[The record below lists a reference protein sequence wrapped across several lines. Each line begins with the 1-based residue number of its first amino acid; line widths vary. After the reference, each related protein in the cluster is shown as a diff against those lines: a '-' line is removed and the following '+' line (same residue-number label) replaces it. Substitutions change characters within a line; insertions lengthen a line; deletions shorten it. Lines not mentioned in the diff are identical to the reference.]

1 MDKETRKQI
10 EQDLDNELTKML
22 SVVTVDKFHSFLTDR
37 GLIRGLTCRMCGSD
51 DIGVPLM
58 SFLGGTPFLNYSK
71 VDGGGPPH
79 SLYNYE
85 YRLPCN
91 NCGFV
96 HSFAVYPVLKW
107 IEEQEGNGAKS
118 DR

>member
-10 EQDLDNELTKML
+10 ERDLDNELMKML
-22 SVVTVDKFHSFLTDR
+22 SVVTMDKFSSFLVER
-37 GLIRGLTCRMCGSD
+37 GIEGLTCKMCGSD

-58 SFLGGTPFLNYSK
+58 APIGHQAFLNYSK
-71 VDGGGPPH
+71 VDGGGPPY

-107 IEEQEGNGAKS
+107 IEDQEGDGGSKA
-118 DR
+118 D

>member
-10 EQDLDNELTKML
+10 ERELENDLVKML
-22 SVVTVDKFHSFLTDR
+22 SVVTLDNFFNFLVDK
-37 GLIRGLTCRMCGSD
+37 GIEGLTCRVCGSG
-51 DIGVPLM
+51 DIGVPLTTHAGH
-58 SFLGGTPFLNYSK
+58 SEFLNYSV

-79 SLYNYE
+79 SLFNYE

-107 IEEQEGNGAKS
+107 IEDQEGNGGSKAE
-118 DR
+118 